1 MSRILGAA
9 LATALLLTTPAAAKT
24 PKPCRHLHGHAK
36 KVCVRKHTKVKAP
49 VQADVPV
56 TTTLLD
62 GSTFT
67 TSTGTFGI
75 GGTLNGFIPG
85 KVQLNTPSVVTETRG
100 TLAATGCGAV
110 ALRPA
115 SPYGPAPG
123 VMVLN
128 ADGTVLAA
136 LHLTLPDCGGD
147 TTLLLGGTVT
157 QPDGLNA
164 LVLDSVPGPVTAHLV
179 VKVDLSGR

>member
-1 MSRILGAA
+1 VSRILGAA
-9 LATALLLTTPAAAKT
+9 IVATALIATPAAAKT
-24 PKPCRHLHGHAK
+24 PKACKHLHGHAK
-36 KVCVRKHTKVKAP
+36 ETCVHKHSKAKP
-49 VQADVPV
+49 KPLAV

-62 GSTFT
+62 GSTIT
-67 TSTGTFGI
+67 TSASTFGI
-75 GGTLNGFIPG
+75 SGSINGFIPG
-85 KVQLNTPSVVTETRG
+85 KVQLNTPTVVTEAHG
-100 TLAATGCGAV
+100 ALAATGCGTVTLGSAN
-110 ALRPA
+110 
-115 SPYGPAPG
+115 PG

-147 TTLLLGGTVT
+147 TTLLLGGTAT
-157 QPDGLNA
+157 QPAGLNA

>member
-9 LATALLLTTPAAAKT
+9 IVATALIATPAAAKT
-24 PKPCRHLHGHAK
+24 PKPCKHLHGHAK
-36 KVCVRKHTKVKAP
+36 KTCVRKHVKPKPKRLA
-49 VQADVPV
+49 V

-62 GSTFT
+62 GSTIT
-67 TSTGTFGI
+67 TSAGAFGI
-75 GGTLNGFIPG
+75 AGSIEGFIPS
-85 KVQLNTPSVVTETRG
+85 KVQLNTPTVVTETRG
-100 TLAATGCGAV
+100 SLTATGCGGIS
-110 ALRPA
+110 LGSS
-115 SPYGPAPG
+115 SPYGPALG

-128 ADGTVLAA
+128 AEGTALAA

-147 TTLLLGGTVT
+147 TTLLLGGTAT

>member
-9 LATALLLTTPAAAKT
+9 IVATALIATPAAAKT

-36 KVCVRKHTKVKAP
+36 KVCVRKHVKAP
-49 VQADVPV
+49 VQARVPI

-67 TSTGTFGI
+67 TSTGTFAI
-75 GGTLNGFIPG
+75 GGTLNGFIPS
-85 KVQLNTPSVVTETRG
+85 KVQLNTPTVVTETRAAL
-100 TLAATGCGAV
+100 TATGCGAV
-110 ALRPA
+110 SLG
-115 SPYGPAPG
+115 SSTPYGPAPG

-136 LHLTLPDCGGD
+136 LHLSLPDCGGD
-147 TTLLLGGTVT
+147 TTLLLGGTAT
-157 QPDGLNA
+157 PPNGLNT

-179 VKVDLSGR
+179 VKVDLSGKR